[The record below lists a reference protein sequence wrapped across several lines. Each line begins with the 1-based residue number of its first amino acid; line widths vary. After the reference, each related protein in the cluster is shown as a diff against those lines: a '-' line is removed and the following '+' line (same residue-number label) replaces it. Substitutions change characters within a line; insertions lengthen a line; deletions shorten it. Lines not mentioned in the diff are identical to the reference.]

1 MKHGDERYGRCT
13 ADRSTSRDDIHCQR
27 LHSLGNVPTDEVPDE
42 CMRGKRRRVADDE
55 EWLVG
60 RLRVREDGG
69 EGHGVAVRAGGC
81 GTGQGRS
88 VKGAAEVSKI
98 AQGAGDES
106 AAGQMSW
113 TRAWRAFIKTRFMP
127 VRSVLHPALPAHPL
141 TTTMS
146 DQDPI
151 HQFFTD
157 QELVSPYALYNA
169 LAIPTPP
176 PTAPKDAIKQ
186 ALEAITPADIR
197 TSYRRAA
204 LKYHPDKHAAKEE
217 TERKEMERAFQRVGF
232 AFAVLSDEARRKR

>member
-1 MKHGDERYGRCT
+1 MKHGDERYGQST
-13 ADRSTSRDDIHCQR
+13 ADRSTSRHTYTVSS
-27 LHSLGNVPTDEVPDE
+27 HSLSNVPTDEVPDE
-42 CMRGKRRRVADDE
+42 RMRGKRRRVADDE

-60 RLRVREDGG
+60 RLRVCEDGG
-69 EGHGVAVRAGGC
+69 ERHGDAVAGLGKGGGEGH
-81 GTGQGRS
+81 
-88 VKGAAEVSKI
+88 AEVSKI
-98 AQGAGDES
+98 AMFWLAGDES
-106 AAGQMSW
+106 AAGQMRRDASRW
-113 TRAWRAFIKTRFMP
+113 AFIHSDALHDGLE
-127 VRSVLHPALPAHPL
+127 RSVLHLTLPAHPG

-157 QELVSPYALYNA
+157 QELVSPYALYTA
-169 LAIPTPP
+169 LALPTPP

-204 LKYHPDKHAAKEE
+204 LKYHPDKHASKEE
-217 TERKEMERAFQRVGF
+217 GERKEMERAFQRVGF